1 MDWMNK
7 VTGILQQYT
16 GANPSAAPDE
26 VHAHYDSVAQAV
38 PKDVL
43 AQGLSAAFNS
53 DQTPAFGQMVSK
65 LFQQSSP
72 EQKTGMLN
80 QLLASAGPGV
90 LAKLFA
96 GQGTSVLANTTGAVT
111 PEMAS
116 QVTPKAVEAIATET
130 HKQNPSIV
138 DSISGFYAQHP
149 TLVKTL
155 GATALS
161 IVMAQMSNRRAA

>member
-43 AQGLSAAFNS
+43 AQGFSAAFNS
-53 DQTPAFGQMVSK
+53 DQTPAFGQMVSS

-80 QLLASAGPGV
+80 QLLAAAGPGCIGEGIRRPRDPV
-90 LAKLFA
+90 
-96 GQGTSVLANTTGAVT
+96 S
-111 PEMAS
+111 S
-116 QVTPKAVEAIATET
+116 R
-130 HKQNPSIV
+130 
-138 DSISGFYAQHP
+138 ISPA
-149 TLVKTL
+149 
-155 GATALS
+155 
-161 IVMAQMSNRRAA
+161 

>member
-1 MDWMNK
+1 MDWMSK
-7 VTGILQQYT
+7 VTGILQQYAGDDSST
-16 GANPSAAPDE
+16 AETD

-53 DQTPAFGQMVSK
+53 DQTPAFGQMVAH
-65 LFQQSSP
+65 LFSQSSP

-80 QLLASAGPGV
+80 QLLASAGPVVFARV
-90 LAKLFA
+90 LAGKA
-96 GQGTSVLANTTGAVT
+96 STGLVSKSGEVT

-116 QVTPKAVEAIATET
+116 QVTPETVEAIVAET

-138 DSISGFYAQHP
+138 DAISGFYAEHP
-149 TLVKTL
+149 TLMKAL
-155 GATALS
+155 GATALT
-161 IVMAQMSNRRAA
+161 IAMSKISKRAA

>member
-16 GANPSAAPDE
+16 EANPSAAPDE

-53 DQTPAFGQMVSK
+53 DQTPAFGQMVGK

-80 QLLASAGPGV
+80 QLLASGGAGHLG
-90 LAKLFA
+90 
-96 GQGTSVLANTTGAVT
+96 
-111 PEMAS
+111 
-116 QVTPKAVEAIATET
+116 EAIRR
-130 HKQNPSIV
+130 PR
-138 DSISGFYAQHP
+138 AQCP
-149 TLVKTL
+149 
-155 GATALS
+155 
-161 IVMAQMSNRRAA
+161 RE

>member
-1 MDWMNK
+1 MDWMSK

-16 GANPSAAPDE
+16 GANPAAASDD

-53 DQTPAFGQMVSK
+53 DQTPAFGQMVSS
-65 LFQQSSP
+65 LFQKSNP

-80 QLLASAGPGV
+80 QLLAAAGPAV
-90 LAKLFA
+90 FARVMA
-96 GQGTSVLANTTGAVT
+96 GQGAPSLAIPSGVVT
-111 PEMAS
+111 PEMAN
-116 QVTPKAVEAIATET
+116 QVTPEAVEAIATET

-149 TLVKTL
+149 TLIKAL

-161 IVMAQMSNRRAA
+161 VAMAKISKRAA

>member
-16 GANPSAAPDE
+16 GANPSAASDE

-53 DQTPAFGQMVSK
+53 DQTPAFGQMVSN

-72 EQKTGMLN
+72 EQKSGMLK
-80 QLLASAGPGV
+80 QLLAAAGPAA
-90 LAKLFA
+90 LAKLFPR
-96 GQGTSVLANTTGAVT
+96 QGPTALTSRSGEVT

-116 QVTPKAVEAIATET
+116 QVSPEAIESLVTET
-130 HKQNPSIV
+130 NKQNPSIV

-149 TLVKTL
+149 TLVKAL
-155 GATALS
+155 GATALT
-161 IVMAQMSNRRAA
+161 VAMAKISNRQAA